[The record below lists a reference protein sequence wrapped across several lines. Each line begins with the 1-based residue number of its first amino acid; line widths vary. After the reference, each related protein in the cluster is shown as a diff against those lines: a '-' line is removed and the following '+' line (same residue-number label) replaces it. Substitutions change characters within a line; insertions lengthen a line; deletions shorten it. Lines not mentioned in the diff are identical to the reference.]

1 MTSRDYY
8 RKKHRG
14 IYCIEQIS
22 TGKKY
27 VGQSVDCL
35 SRWCDHSSPSKSL
48 ISIAFNAD
56 RTDFT
61 FRILQVCREQELD
74 ALEREWILK
83 MDALHPSGFNKV
95 LPKQKQEPTS
105 VTHQDK
111 GGHEPIVADGST
123 DDAFQNASGMAKKRR
138 KQKQK

>member
-1 MTSRDYY
+1 MTSKDYY

-27 VGQSVDCL
+27 VGKSVDCL

-74 ALEREWILK
+74 VLEREWILK

-95 LPKQKQEPTS
+95 LPKQKQEPVA

-111 GGHEPIVADGST
+111 GGHEPIVADGCGAAVSP
-123 DDAFQNASGMAKKRR
+123 DESGVAKKRR
-138 KQKQK
+138 KINAK